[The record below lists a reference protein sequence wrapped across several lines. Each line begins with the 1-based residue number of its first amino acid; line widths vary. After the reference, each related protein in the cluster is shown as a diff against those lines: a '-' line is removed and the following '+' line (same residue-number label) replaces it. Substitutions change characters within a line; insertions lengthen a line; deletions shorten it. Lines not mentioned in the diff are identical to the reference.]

1 MSDEFFFED
10 DDAFA
15 LEDEMLM
22 LIPQMLD
29 AVNDLN
35 KLFGNCETQ
44 SVEVSG
50 IVLRDTFSD
59 QFGFLPVYDH
69 EISDDEII
77 KNLFKTSEAVKGF
90 YKNYLKHT
98 NTGEIQ

>member
-1 MSDEFFFED
+1 MSDEFFSED

-22 LIPQMLD
+22 
-29 AVNDLN
+29 
-35 KLFGNCETQ
+35 
-44 SVEVSG
+44 
-50 IVLRDTFSD
+50 LRDTFSD

-98 NTGEIQ
+98 NTGEVQ